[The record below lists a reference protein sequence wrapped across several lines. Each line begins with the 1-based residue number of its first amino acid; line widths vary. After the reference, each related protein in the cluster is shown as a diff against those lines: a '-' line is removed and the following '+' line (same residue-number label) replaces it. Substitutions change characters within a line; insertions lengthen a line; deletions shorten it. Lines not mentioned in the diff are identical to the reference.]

1 MILQIKTFPDRF
13 GGLVFYLYG
22 YKYTADKALNSI
34 SIGTTTVRP
43 KTDALGR
50 NIGKTIEVNNNTV
63 AEEKLSY
70 VKFGDHATNI
80 PSNIRFA
87 TNGVF
92 NESIQYRY
100 DSMGN
105 IVEVFENGRSVC
117 RYEYDALGRI
127 TREDNVAFAKTTTWT
142 YDNNGNILAK
152 YEYDIT
158 AKPTSELHLLSC
170 TCKLYA
176 YADNSDRLMSY
187 NGEAFVYDL
196 IGNPTTY
203 RGKSAA
209 WSYGRELTTFDG
221 NTFSYDARGR
231 RTAKNNITFIYDSNG
246 NLVKQSNGLE
256 FFYDHSGVFAVKY
269 NNSTYFYRK
278 NAQNDIIAILDNNG
292 NTVVKYKYDA
302 WGNCVVDSSTTNT
315 ELANLNPFRYRS
327 YYYDTETDFYFL
339 KTRYYDPELGRFMTI
354 DDISY
359 LDPDSIN
366 GLNLYAYCLNNPLK
380 YIDHFGCSVTLTI
393 LAIIGISALIGATSG
408 AIISGV
414 TYAMATETF
423 VAREFWASVAGGAVS
438 GLIMGAFSG
447 ILIVTGGT
455 ASAVIGL
462 SAGVGALSSV
472 AGSVVE
478 GAINGNLQADPQKYF
493 FEEILPSAIWGSA
506 FGALGGVMSG
516 AIKPASIVA
525 KELGRTLEKQLIK
538 ILQYQVIKKI
548 VPSLFENLL
557 SDFTSWYTEFVVDN
571 TFQRVFE

>member
-1 MILQIKTFPDRF
+1 MIDSISGAVIRTYDSKGNVTSVTAPNLTETFVYDELDNTLDSKTVS
-13 GGLVFYLYG
+13 GSGINHTYNYG

-70 VKFGDHATNI
+70 VKFGDHTTNI

-117 RYEYDALGRI
+117 RYEYDALGRL
-127 TREDNVAFAKTTTWT
+127 TREDNVPFAKTTTWT

-203 RGKSAA
+203 RGKSAT

-246 NLVKQSNGLE
+246 NLIKQSNGLE

-278 NAQNDIIAILDNNG
+278 NAQNDIIAILDTNG
-292 NTVVKYKYDA
+292 AVVVKYKYDA
-302 WGNCVVDSSTTNT
+302 WGKCVVDSSTTNT

-327 YYYDTETDFYFL
+327 YYYDTETNLYFL
-339 KTRYYDPELGRFMTI
+339 KTRYYDPEIGRFMTI

-366 GLNLYAYCLNNPLK
+366 GLNLYA
-380 YIDHFGCSVTLTI
+380 
-393 LAIIGISALIGATSG
+393 
-408 AIISGV
+408 
-414 TYAMATETF
+414 
-423 VAREFWASVAGGAVS
+423 
-438 GLIMGAFSG
+438 
-447 ILIVTGGT
+447 
-455 ASAVIGL
+455 
-462 SAGVGALSSV
+462 
-472 AGSVVE
+472 
-478 GAINGNLQADPQKYF
+478 
-493 FEEILPSAIWGSA
+493 
-506 FGALGGVMSG
+506 
-516 AIKPASIVA
+516 
-525 KELGRTLEKQLIK
+525 
-538 ILQYQVIKKI
+538 
-548 VPSLFENLL
+548 
-557 SDFTSWYTEFVVDN
+557 
-571 TFQRVFE
+571 